1 MKTVLITGASRGL
14 GASLAIVF
22 AKNKYNIII
31 TYHNNKSDALELKRK
46 IESYE
51 VECKVLKL
59 DLKDETDIKSI
70 FNNKIDLIIN
80 NASLSIDDE
89 IMSKSKKDFMEVL
102 EVNLVGTFLMCK
114 EGIKRGTK
122 DIINISSTDSVDT
135 YSSLNIDYSSSK
147 AGINI
152 VTKTIADA
160 FPNVRIFS
168 VLPNWIDTESVLEM
182 HSEYLRSEMDRVG
195 QKELLKKEDVANKIY
210 NLYLDSSVKSG
221 DLVIIRSEL
230 DV

>member
-46 IESYE
+46 IESYG

-59 DLKDETDIKSI
+59 DLKDETDIKSV

-114 EGIKRGTK
+114 EGIKRGIK

-152 VTKTIADA
+152 LTKTIADA
-160 FPNVRIFS
+160 FPNIRIFS

-182 HSEYLRSEMDRVG
+182 HSEYLRSEMNRIG

>member
-31 TYHNNKSDALELKRK
+31 TYHNNKSDALELKKK
-46 IESYE
+46 IESYG

-59 DLKDETDIKSI
+59 DLKDETDIKGI
-70 FNNKIDLIIN
+70 FNNKVDLIIN

-114 EGIKRGTK
+114 EGIKRGIK

-135 YSSLNIDYSSSK
+135 YSSLDIDYSSSK

-152 VTKTIADA
+152 ITKIIADA
-160 FPNVRIFS
+160 FPNIRIFS

-182 HSEYLRSEMDRVG
+182 YSEYLRSEMNRIG

-210 NLYLDSSVKSG
+210 NLYLDSNVKSG